1 MSKAKKTTKTEQ
13 TAAPRKRKGKAE
25 AIPTAEQQT
34 ETSSVPVVVQEVAQQ
49 TERDPLNLSPREF
62 KGQKLCL
69 MIPLPVGGYRK
80 HPVAPPNGLTRAD
93 IVEWMDRWIAYGES
107 LNQWIT
113 RAALSQLASGFTMNQ
128 WRKFTPAEYK
138 SWNENVRDILKGRND
153 PTDSEALLNQ
163 EIAKYTPVSKRTL
176 ADAAQG
182 GVSYAKSKLV
192 ESKEVETNGDK
203 IVVEIRQ
210 GDKGRPSY
218 NVFVCGD
225 KVSATALIRWFGS
238 QRDGESYRW
247 NLKQIGKVL
256 QRIGL
261 DGMAFSAVQAHY
273 YCGRSGNGRIGEVP
287 ELTEAQGAVLC
298 SLFND

>member
-1 MSKAKKTTKTEQ
+1 MNKAKKTTKTAQ
-13 TAAPRKRKGKAE
+13 TPTPRKRKSKAE
-25 AIPTAEQQT
+25 EIVNPEQQT
-34 ETSSVPVVVQEVAQQ
+34 ETNLPSAPEVIETP
-49 TERDPLNLSPREF
+49 TERNPLNLAPSEYRA
-62 KGQKLCL
+62 GMKLCL
-69 MIPLPVGGYRK
+69 AIPLPVGGYRK
-80 HPVAPPNGLTRAD
+80 YPVDAPNGVTRAD